1 MFNARSIERCFF
13 HWLHG
18 ICLMGKM
25 QENGTLVGIHAQD
38 KCGGRQSS
46 IGDVE
51 GAKYS
56 RDRPGM
62 EGSMQVL

>member
-1 MFNARSIERCFF
+1 
-13 HWLHG
+13 
-18 ICLMGKM
+18 MGKM